1 LAQRLN
7 SLDIDANIQKAIGY
21 GEANK
26 RTIEL
31 AQNWC
36 GHIEIV
42 RWGGTGLV
50 EIETGLPI
58 GHRYFKCPHASAAG
72 MAGMDLASVALDF
85 YDRNCKDCTKRLPVR
100 FPNLY
105 TELVTK
111 RDEARHR
118 DEEIQREAS
127 ERSARALE
135 DRAARRAELAAGCN
149 PAIAG
154 IFARIDELDRDP
166 TGEKRKVLLEA
177 ARTVPSLFDS
187 RVQEALFQLAD
198 AGGFFRTDA
207 ALEILGTVSA
217 DDQRLCDCALRA
229 LARQDGVFT
238 AADIVS
244 ERLDDTHAELL
255 KAALPSLIRA
265 AAPIR
270 GFVPFSGSPGKPQAV
285 LAGYRLFPDLVEAA
299 VRNAL
304 AVSHKYER
312 IKACE
317 AVSIIAR
324 AGPAFGL
331 KVADA
336 VISSLDLPD
345 DHYGEEGSAEGAATL
360 ALAQIMLDH
369 PKEVDS
375 LLQREITG
383 GSEELRASLFRVYE
397 NILSF
402 RRLPDGHPGTKT
414 AQELAYQRF
423 VDLLVTRP
431 GHELLTKVTW
441 FFRDEAKRFPDLL
454 ALHAETLL
462 GAAALIATDLD
473 EPSSPLLE
481 LDVRPDPLKAL
492 EKQGQRQSSY
502 YALLAIVESIGF
514 AAARNPKTVGVLLV
528 ETFEKLDP
536 RHGHLRAA
544 LVEGLGRMARDA
556 SALPIVVPALYQAMM
571 SGSALVRAASARAYV
586 HLAKHCAEDLPPLVH
601 ESFLLLLMDPYVA
614 VHSAALDALREI
626 ELPKTF
632 TPRVVGCLGAIISA
646 YRQSRSDSDI
656 LSKAIQRF
664 LELAD
669 PDLISG
675 TRNAI
680 VSIVDCMPASA
691 ATDVVLYSASALRG
705 ASKFGELLTKLISDP
720 ETNEYHIDD
729 LVDELEEI
737 PPDQIL
743 ALSDQIKTAA
753 STCASH
759 DIEITDDLIAILSL
773 SGAWPAAVAVAR
785 DATERLSNDT
795 WDRPRKLRSELRQ
808 VAAEIEAGADSG
820 DAALVL
826 ELAKRWRELKQ
837 EVERD
842 DEENKA
848 KRNPLLGLQTPDS
861 SD

>member
-1 LAQRLN
+1 
-7 SLDIDANIQKAIGY
+7 LDVDGNIQKAIGY

-26 RTIEL
+26 KTIDL

-36 GHIEIV
+36 GHIEIH

-72 MAGMDLASVALDF
+72 MAGMDLATVALDF

-111 RDEARHR
+111 RDEARRR
-118 DEEIQREAS
+118 DDETQRQAS

-135 DRAARRAELAAGCN
+135 DRAARRTEFASGYM

-154 IFARIDELDRDP
+154 IFTTIDELDRNP
-166 TGEKRKVLLEA
+166 TGEKHKVLLET
-177 ARTVPSLFDS
+177 ARTVPSLFNA
-187 RVQEALFQLAD
+187 RVRETLFELAD

-207 ALEILGTVSA
+207 ALEILGAVSA
-217 DDQRLCDCALRA
+217 DDRRLCDCALRA
-229 LARQDGVFT
+229 LAREDGVFT

-244 ERLDDTHAELL
+244 KRLDDTHAEFL
-255 KAALPSLIRA
+255 KAALPSLIRV

-270 GFVPFSGSPGKPQAV
+270 GFVPFSGSPGKPQAL
-285 LAGYRLFPDLVEAA
+285 LAAYRLFPDLVEAA

-312 IKACE
+312 IKAFE

-324 AGPAFGL
+324 ADPAFGL
-331 KVADA
+331 KVADTL
-336 VISSLDLPD
+336 ISSLDLPD

-360 ALAQIMLDH
+360 ALAQIMLDD
-369 PKEVDS
+369 PVQVDH
-375 LLQREITG
+375 LIQRNIAT
-383 GSEELRASLFRVYE
+383 GSEELRTILFRVYE
-397 NILSF
+397 EILSF
-402 RRLPDGHPGTKT
+402 RRLPEGHPGTKA
-414 AQELAYQRF
+414 AQELAYRRF
-423 VDLLVTRP
+423 VELLVNHP
-431 GHELLTKVTW
+431 EHELLTQVIW
-441 FFRDEAKRFPDLL
+441 FLRDEAKRFPHLL
-454 ALHAETLL
+454 TLHAETLL

-473 EPSSPLLE
+473 EPSSPLLD
-481 LDVRPDPLKAL
+481 LDLRPDPLKAL
-492 EKQGQRQSSY
+492 EKQGQRQNSY
-502 YALLAIVESIGF
+502 YALLAIVEAIGF
-514 AAARNPKTVGVLLV
+514 AAAGNPKTVGKLLV

-536 RHGHLRAA
+536 RHDHLRAA

-571 SGSALVRAASARAYV
+571 SGSTLVRAASARAYV
-586 HLAKHCAEDLPPLVH
+586 HLAKHCSEDLPPLVH

-614 VHSAALDALREI
+614 VHSAALDALREVD
-626 ELPKTF
+626 LPKTF
-632 TPRVVGCLGAIISA
+632 TPRVVACLGAIISA

-669 PDLISG
+669 PDLISR
-675 TRNAI
+675 TRNVI
-680 VSIVDCMPASA
+680 VSIVDGMTTSA

-705 ASKFGELLTKLISDP
+705 ASNFGELLIKLIGDP

-729 LVDELEEI
+729 LVDELEET
-737 PPDQIL
+737 PPEQVL
-743 ALSDQIKTAA
+743 ALSDRIKTVA

-759 DIEITDDLIAILSL
+759 DIEIADDLIAILSS
-773 SGAWPAAVAVAR
+773 SGAWRAAVAVAR
-785 DATERLSNDT
+785 DATEQLSDDT
-795 WDRPRKLRSELRQ
+795 WDRPRKLRSALRQ
-808 VAAEIEAGADSG
+808 VAAEIEAAADSG

-837 EVERD
+837 EAERD

-848 KRNPLLGLQTPDS
+848 KRSPLLGLQTPDS